1 MVRIMKKLLGTL
13 ALTLFSFITL
23 FAYTVNR
30 DVTLSN
36 EQYGQKLFLYTNGN
50 CVITTSDGKRGTGK
64 YDLTNR
70 GQIYIKWDNGANQQG
85 SYTKDSYGLNSVYI
99 EGVTY
104 KVGKRVVQRSR

>member
-1 MVRIMKKLLGTL
+1 MKKLLGSL

-23 FAYTVNR
+23 YAYTVNR

-50 CVITTSDGKRGTGK
+50 CVVTTSDGGRGTGT
-64 YDLTNR
+64 YDLKSN
-70 GQIYIKWDNGANQQG
+70 GQIYIQWDNGINQQG
-85 SYTKDSYGLNSVYI
+85 SFQKDTYGLTSVYI

-104 KVGKRVVQRSR
+104 SVGKRVVPRPR